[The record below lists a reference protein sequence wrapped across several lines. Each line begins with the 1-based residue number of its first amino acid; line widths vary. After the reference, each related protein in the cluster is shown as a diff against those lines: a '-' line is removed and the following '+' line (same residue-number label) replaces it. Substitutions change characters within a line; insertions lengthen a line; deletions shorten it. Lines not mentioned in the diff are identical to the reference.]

1 MSGLLSM
8 IGLGLTAAVLAVMLR
23 SMRTEYAVLL
33 SLGAGVILLF
43 WMIDSLAPILEQL
56 VTLIEST
63 RLAPEYGGVLI
74 KALGISYITQLASD
88 ACKDAGEGAIGAKLE
103 LCGRV
108 TIILLSLPMFA
119 ELLSIAGTL
128 FSI

>member
-33 SLGAGVILLF
+33 SLGAGVILLS

-63 RLAPEYGGVLI
+63 RLAP
-74 KALGISYITQLASD
+74 
-88 ACKDAGEGAIGAKLE
+88 
-103 LCGRV
+103 
-108 TIILLSLPMFA
+108 
-119 ELLSIAGTL
+119 
-128 FSI
+128 

>member
-8 IGLGLTAAVLAVMLR
+8 IGLGLTAAVLAVTLR

-43 WMIDSLAPILEQL
+43 WMIDSLSPILEQL
-56 VTLIEST
+56 GTLIEST
-63 RLAPEYGGVLI
+63 RLAPEYGGILI

-108 TIILLSLPMFA
+108 SIILLSLPMFA

>member
-8 IGLGLTAAVLAVMLR
+8 IGLGLTAAVLAMTLR

-43 WMIDSLAPILEQL
+43 WMIDSLSPILEQL
-56 VTLIEST
+56 GTLIEST
-63 RLAPEYGGVLI
+63 RLAPEYGGILI

-108 TIILLSLPMFA
+108 SIILLSLPMFA